1 MLLTPCYRD
10 SRSTHRLVKEVAAYE
25 KEAQEQEA
33 KVRAMKED
41 GKDPY
46 DIKKQEEVLQE
57 SYMMIPDSKA
67 RLAAAVEDLK
77 AFLVR
82 PAWQGKGVGPFVWCV
97 SATLSGAR
105 GVPVRRRDCFSDCC
119 GSIDAHLLGG
129 RSHEHGRSIHPSI
142 QEEHAEVKEVQ
153 AAESFAE
160 ASSLVAAEG
169 S

>member
-1 MLLTPCYRD
+1 M
-10 SRSTHRLVKEVAAYE
+10 AAYE

-33 KVRAMKED
+33 KVQGMKAE

-82 PAWQGKGVGPFVWCV
+82 GDLGC
-97 SATLSGAR
+97 
-105 GVPVRRRDCFSDCC
+105 RRL
-119 GSIDAHLLGG
+119 AL
-129 RSHEHGRSIHPSI
+129 
-142 QEEHAEVKEVQ
+142 
-153 AAESFAE
+153 
-160 ASSLVAAEG
+160 EG
-169 S
+169 SMDGWALR

>member
-1 MLLTPCYRD
+1 MPRTCLTTLR
-10 SRSTHRLVKEVAAYE
+10 THSPSSPLALRGRLVKEVAAYE

-33 KVRAMKED
+33 KVQGMKAE

-82 PAWQGKGVGPFVWCV
+82 VGRWVCGPVGWGCFGIDGGQACGGGGGMCV
-97 SATLSGAR
+97 SRFPLS
-105 GVPVRRRDCFSDCC
+105 VPALTKWTSFEHTPRTHPFHNNRRRT
-119 GSIDAHLLGG
+119 
-129 RSHEHGRSIHPSI
+129 
-142 QEEHAEVKEVQ
+142 
-153 AAESFAE
+153 
-160 ASSLVAAEG
+160 AS
-169 S
+169 